1 MGHLLPPSQVISKKV
16 NDIRA
21 AVTQTIA
28 PIWDAVMSDGGLSGC
43 TTIPGPI
50 RNGSTNV
57 ESMDGLKQLTKIGT
71 NSKGRKK

>member
-1 MGHLLPPSQVISKKV
+1 M
-16 NDIRA
+16 
-21 AVTQTIA
+21 TQTIA

-57 ESMDGLKQLTKIGT
+57 ESMNGLKQLTKIGP